1 MKSDC
6 EVVVTGMG
14 VVSPIGIGQD
24 EFYTALMEGR
34 SGVGVIEAFEQ
45 SDLPMRIGAPV
56 RDFEAKQYVKPRKA
70 LKIMCEPIKFG
81 CAAALMATEQAGLT
95 GTVNEDGST
104 VQSVSPERIGT
115 VLGTETFFADPS
127 EVARVFRSCI
137 VDSDYQHDRWGEFAM
152 RQIQPLWMLK
162 YLPNMAASHISI
174 AADARGPSNSICQGA
189 ASGLLAI
196 IEAASLIKR
205 GVSDVVLAG
214 GTGSQMALTAMLYRG
229 TELLSKNIHAP
240 RSASRPFDAN
250 RDGMVVGEGAGV
262 MVLES
267 KEHAIKRGANIIATF
282 KGWSRLFSDP
292 AASAGEKKEAA
303 IESSLE
309 LAIQNA
315 GMSAADI
322 GMVNASASGVIDEDR
337 LEAQAIQAVLGDVP
351 VTAHKSN
358 FGNLGPGTSVV
369 ELIGG
374 LLAIDRGNIPPTINC
389 EDIDPDCP
397 VDIVSQAREL
407 TKRSV
412 IKTGFSATGQIAS
425 VVFAKDQDG

>member
-24 EFYTALMEGR
+24 EFYAALMEGR
-34 SGVGVIEAFEQ
+34 SGVGVIESFENT
-45 SDLPMRIGAPV
+45 DLPMRIGAPV

-81 CAAALMATEQAGLT
+81 CAAAAMATEQAGLT
-95 GTVNEDGST
+95 GTVNEDGAT
-104 VQSVSPERIGT
+104 VQPVSPDRIAT
-115 VLGTETFFADPS
+115 VLGTETFFADPA

-205 GVSDVVLAG
+205 GVADVVLAG

-229 TELLSKNIHAP
+229 TDLLSKNIHAP
-240 RSASRPFDAN
+240 SSASRPFDAK

-292 AASAGEKKEAA
+292 TASGGKEKEAA
-303 IESSLE
+303 IESSLA
-309 LAIQNA
+309 LAIADAQMDA
-315 GMSAADI
+315 GDI
-322 GMVNASASGVIDEDR
+322 GVVNASASGVIGEDQ
-337 LEAQAIQAVLGDVP
+337 LEAQAIRAVLGDVP

-374 LLAIDRGNIPPTINC
+374 LLAIDRGNIPPTINFA
-389 EDIDPDCP
+389 DVDPNCP
-397 VDIVSQAREL
+397 VNVVAKPVEL
-407 TKRSV
+407 AKPSV

-425 VVFAKDQDG
+425 VVFAKEK

>member
-34 SGVGVIEAFEQ
+34 SGVSVIESFEQ
-45 SDLPMRIGAPV
+45 TDLPMRIGAPV
-56 RDFEAKQYVKPRKA
+56 RNFEAKKYVKPRKA

-81 CAAALMATEQAGLT
+81 CAAASMATEQAGLS
-95 GTVNEDGST
+95 GTVNEDGTT
-104 VQSVSPERIGT
+104 VHPVSPDRIAT

-205 GVSDVVLAG
+205 GACDVVLAG

-229 TELLSKNIHAP
+229 SDLLSKNIHAP
-240 RSASRPFDAN
+240 ASASRPFDAN

-267 KEHAIKRGANIIATF
+267 KEHAIQRGANIIASF
-282 KGWSRLFSDP
+282 KGWSRLFCDP
-292 AASAGEKKEAA
+292 DRTAGEKKEAA
-303 IESSLE
+303 IESSLA
-309 LAIQNA
+309 LAIEDA
-315 GMSAADI
+315 GLSAADI
-322 GMVNASASGVIDEDR
+322 GLVNASASGVIEEDR
-337 LEAQAIQAVLGDVP
+337 LEAQAIGAVLGDVP
-351 VTAHKSN
+351 VSAHKSN

-374 LLAIDRGNIPPTINC
+374 LLAIERGNIPPTINC
-389 EDIDPDCP
+389 DNIDPNCP
-397 VDIVSQAREL
+397 VNVVAQTCELEKLSIV
-407 TKRSV
+407 
-412 IKTGFSATGQIAS
+412 KTGFSATGQIAS
-425 VVFAKDQDG
+425 VVFAKEDGS

>member
-24 EFYTALMEGR
+24 QFYTALMEGR
-34 SGVGVIEAFEQ
+34 SGVGVIESFEQ
-45 SDLPMRIGAPV
+45 TDLPMRIGAPV

-95 GTVNEDGST
+95 GSVNEDGSP
-104 VQSVSPERIGT
+104 VQVVSPERIGT
-115 VLGTETFFADPS
+115 VLGTETFFADPT

-205 GVSDVVLAG
+205 GACDVVLAG

-229 TELLSKNIHAP
+229 TDLLSKNINAP
-240 RSASRPFDAN
+240 ASASRPFDVN

-267 KEHAIKRGANIIATF
+267 KEHAVKRGANIIASLT
-282 KGWSRLFSDP
+282 GWSRLFCDP
-292 AASAGEKKEAA
+292 LTSADEPKEAA
-303 IESSLE
+303 IESSLA
-309 LAIQNA
+309 LAIEDA
-315 GMSAADI
+315 GIVAADI
-322 GMVNASASGVIDEDR
+322 GVVNASASGVVAEDR
-337 LEAQAIQAVLGDVP
+337 LEAQAIRAVLGDVP
-351 VTAHKSN
+351 VSAHKSN

-374 LLAIDRGNIPPTINC
+374 LLAIDRGSIPPTINC
-389 EDIDPDCP
+389 DQVDPECP
-397 VDIVSQAREL
+397 VCVTTQACQLE
-407 TKRSV
+407 KPSV

-425 VVFAKDQDG
+425 VVFAKDDVA

>member
-14 VVSPIGIGQD
+14 VVSPIGIGRD

-34 SGVGVIEAFEQ
+34 SGVCVIESFEQ

-104 VQSVSPERIGT
+104 VQPVSPDRIGT

-174 AADARGPSNSICQGA
+174 AADA
-189 ASGLLAI
+189 GLLAI

-205 GVSDVVLAG
+205 GVADVVLAG

-229 TELLSKNIHAP
+229 TDLLSKNIHAP
-240 RSASRPFDAN
+240 LSASRPFDTN

-292 AASAGEKKEAA
+292 TASAGEKKEAA

-315 GMSAADI
+315 GMSSADI

-337 LEAQAIQAVLGDVP
+337 LEAQAIRAVLGDVP

-374 LLAIDRGNIPPTINC
+374 LLAIDRGNIPPTLNC
-389 EDIDPDCP
+389 EEVDPNCP
-397 VDIVSQAREL
+397 VDVVAKAREL
-407 TKRSV
+407 TKPSV

-425 VVFAKDQDG
+425 VVFAKD

>member
-14 VVSPIGIGQD
+14 VVSPVGIGRD
-24 EFYTALMEGR
+24 DFFRALLEGR
-34 SGVGVIEAFEQ
+34 SGVDVIDAFAET
-45 SDLPMRIGAPV
+45 DLPMRIGAPV
-56 RDFEAKQYVKPRKA
+56 KDFEAKQYVKPRKA

-81 CAAALMATEQAGLT
+81 CAAAAMATDQAGLT
-95 GTVNEDGST
+95 GTVNEDGTT
-104 VQSVSPERIGT
+104 VHPVSPNRIAT
-115 VLGTETFFADPS
+115 VLGTETFFADPA

-205 GVSDVVLAG
+205 GVADVVLAG

-229 TELLSKNIHAP
+229 TDMLSQHTHAP
-240 RSASRPFDAN
+240 AAACRPFDAA

-262 MVLES
+262 LVLES
-267 KEHAIKRGANIIATF
+267 KTHALARKAKILSHF
-282 KGWSRLFSDP
+282 KGWSRLFHSP
-292 AASAGEKKEAA
+292 EGNGETTKEAA
-303 IESSLE
+303 IESSLA
-309 LAIQNA
+309 LAIQDA
-315 GMSAADI
+315 RMKVADI
-322 GMVNASASGVIDEDR
+322 GLVNASAGGSINEDR
-337 LEAQAIQAVLGDVP
+337 LEAQAIHNVLGNVP
-351 VTAHKSN
+351 VTAHKGN

-374 LLAIDRGNIPPTINC
+374 LLAIEQGAIPPTINFSRA
-389 EDIDPDCP
+389 DPNCP
-397 VDIVSQAREL
+397 VNVVSQVRAL
-407 TKRSV
+407 QKRALV
-412 IKTGFSATGQIAS
+412 KTGFSATGQIAS
-425 VVFAKDQDG
+425 VVFSQD

>member
-1 MKSDC
+1 MKSEC

-34 SGVGVIEAFEQ
+34 SGVSVIESFEQ
-45 SDLPMRIGAPV
+45 TDLPMRIGAPV
-56 RDFEAKQYVKPRKA
+56 RNFEAKQYVKPRKA

-81 CAAALMATEQAGLT
+81 CAAASMAAEQAGLT

-104 VQSVSPERIGT
+104 VQPVSPDRIGT

-127 EVARVFRSCI
+127 EVARVFSSCI

-205 GVSDVVLAG
+205 GVADVVLAG

-240 RSASRPFDAN
+240 LSASRPFDAN

-267 KEHAIKRGANIIATF
+267 KEHAIKRGANIIATL
-282 KGWSRLFSDP
+282 KGWSRSFSDP
-292 AASAGEKKEAA
+292 NANAGERKEAA
-303 IESSLE
+303 IESSLA
-309 LAIQNA
+309 LAIKDA
-315 GMSAADI
+315 GMNAADI

-337 LEAQAIQAVLGDVP
+337 LEAQAIRAVLGDVP
-351 VTAHKSN
+351 VSAHKSN

-374 LLAIDRGNIPPTINC
+374 LLAMERGKIPPTVNY
-389 EDIDPDCP
+389 EDADPNCP
-397 VDIVSQAREL
+397 VNVVAQAREL
-407 TKRSV
+407 TELSV

-425 VVFAKDQDG
+425 VVFAKDCDA

>member
-34 SGVGVIEAFEQ
+34 SGVSVIESFEQ
-45 SDLPMRIGAPV
+45 TDLPMRIGAPV

-81 CAAALMATEQAGLT
+81 CAAASMATEQAGLM

-104 VQSVSPERIGT
+104 VQPVSPDRIGT
-115 VLGTETFFADPS
+115 VLGTETFFADPT

-229 TELLSKNIHAP
+229 TDLLSKNVNAP
-240 RSASRPFDAN
+240 LSASRPFDAN

-292 AASAGEKKEAA
+292 AAGSGEKKEAA
-303 IESSLE
+303 IESSLA
-309 LAIQNA
+309 LAIENA
-315 GMSAADI
+315 GMSVADI

-337 LEAQAIQAVLGDVP
+337 LEAQAIRAVLGDVP

-374 LLAIDRGNIPPTINC
+374 LLAIDRGTIPPTINC
-389 EDIDPDCP
+389 ENIDPNCP
-397 VDIVSQAREL
+397 VDVVSQARDL
-407 TKRSV
+407 SKPSV

-425 VVFAKDQDG
+425 VVFAKDLDA

>member
-34 SGVGVIEAFEQ
+34 SGVGVIESFEQ

-56 RDFEAKQYVKPRKA
+56 RDFEAKKYVKPRKA

-81 CAAALMATEQAGLT
+81 CAAAAMATEQAGLA
-95 GTVNEDGST
+95 GTIKEDGST
-104 VQSVSPERIGT
+104 VQPVSPDRIGT
-115 VLGTETFFADPS
+115 VLGTETFFADPA

-229 TELLSKNIHAP
+229 TDLLSKNIHSP
-240 RSASRPFDAN
+240 HSASRPFDAN

-282 KGWSRLFSDP
+282 KSWSRLFNDP
-292 AASAGEKKEAA
+292 NTSAGEKKEAA
-303 IESSLE
+303 IESSLA
-309 LAIQNA
+309 LAINNA

-322 GMVNASASGVIDEDR
+322 GMVNASASGVIEEDR
-337 LEAQAIQAVLGDVP
+337 LEAQAIRAVLGGVP
-351 VTAHKSN
+351 VSAHKSN

-374 LLAIDRGNIPPTINC
+374 LLAIERGKIPPTINY
-389 EDIDPDCP
+389 ENVDPNCP
-397 VDIVSQAREL
+397 VDVVAEAREL
-407 TKRSV
+407 KKPSL

-425 VVFAKDQDG
+425 VVFAKD

>member
-1 MKSDC
+1 MKSEC

-24 EFYTALMEGR
+24 EFYAALTEGR
-34 SGVGVIEAFEQ
+34 SGVSVIESFEQ
-45 SDLPMRIGAPV
+45 TDLPMRIGAPV
-56 RDFEAKQYVKPRKA
+56 RNFEAKQYVKPRKA

-81 CAAALMATEQAGLT
+81 CAAASMAAEQAGLT
-95 GTVNEDGST
+95 GSVNEDGST
-104 VQSVSPERIGT
+104 VQPVSPDRIGT

-127 EVARVFRSCI
+127 EVARVFNSCI

-205 GVSDVVLAG
+205 GAADVVLAG

-240 RSASRPFDAN
+240 LSASRPFDAK

-262 MVLES
+262 IVLES

-292 AASAGEKKEAA
+292 NANGGQRKEAA
-303 IESSLE
+303 IESSLA
-309 LAIQNA
+309 LAIKDA
-315 GMSAADI
+315 AMSAAEI
-322 GMVNASASGVIDEDR
+322 GMVNASASGVIEEDR
-337 LEAQAIQAVLGDVP
+337 LEAQAIRAVLGDVP
-351 VTAHKSN
+351 VSAHKSN

-374 LLAIDRGNIPPTINC
+374 LLALERGNIPPTVNY
-389 EDIDPDCP
+389 ENADPNCP
-397 VDIVSQAREL
+397 VNVVAHAREL
-407 TKRSV
+407 TDLSV
-412 IKTGFSATGQIAS
+412 VKTGFSATGQIAS
-425 VVFAKDQDG
+425 VVFAKDGEA

>member
-34 SGVGVIEAFEQ
+34 SGVSVIESFEQ

-81 CAAALMATEQAGLT
+81 CAAAAMATQQAGLT

-104 VQSVSPERIGT
+104 VQPVSPERIGT
-115 VLGTETFFADPS
+115 VLGTETFFADPT

-205 GVSDVVLAG
+205 GVADVVLAG

-240 RSASRPFDAN
+240 LSASRPFDAN

-267 KEHAIKRGANIIATF
+267 KAHAIKRGANIIATF

-292 AASAGEKKEAA
+292 TASAGQKKEAA
-303 IESSLE
+303 IESSLA
-309 LAIQNA
+309 LAIKNA
-315 GMSAADI
+315 GMSVADI

-337 LEAQAIQAVLGDVP
+337 LEAKAIRAVLGDVP

-374 LLAIDRGNIPPTINC
+374 LLAIDRGHIPPTINYQ
-389 EDIDPDCP
+389 DADPNCP
-397 VDIVSQAREL
+397 VDVVSQARDL
-407 TKRSV
+407 TKLSV
-412 IKTGFSATGQIAS
+412 AKTGFSATGQIAS
-425 VVFAKDQDG
+425 VVFAKDCDG

>member
-24 EFYTALMEGR
+24 EFFAALMEGR

-56 RDFEAKQYVKPRKA
+56 RDFEAKKYVKPRKA

-95 GTVNEDGST
+95 GTVNEDGTT
-104 VQSVSPERIGT
+104 VQPVSPERIGT

-205 GVSDVVLAG
+205 GVADVVLAG

-229 TELLSKNIHAP
+229 TDPLSKNIHAP
-240 RSASRPFDAN
+240 LSASRPFDAN

-292 AASAGEKKEAA
+292 TANQGEKKEAA